1 MNYDALFESNCIYEL
16 KAKDVP
22 YLKDYLI
29 KKAGWIYIAHSK
41 NNDLLKIGRTSKN
54 PLIRAKTLS
63 STGVLHD
70 YEILFSLNVYNQF
83 LVEKKVH
90 HKLKKYRVSKEF
102 FSVSKEAAILAIK
115 EHYEL
120 EKKMLSRFLNLSVI
134 DSDID
139 LLDTS
144 IF

>member
-1 MNYDALFESNCIYEL
+1 MDYDELFELGCTYEL
-16 KAKDVP
+16 KAKDAP
-22 YLKDYLI
+22 MLKEYLI

-54 PLIRAKTLS
+54 PLVRAKTLS

-90 HKLKKYRVSKEF
+90 QKLKKYRVSKEF
-102 FSVSKEAAILAIK
+102 FSVSKEAAIAVVQ
-115 EHYEL
+115 ESYEV
-120 EKKMLSRFLNLSVI
+120 EKKMLSRFLDLNVI